1 MHTEETLR
9 GGNMTSV
16 LKKHGNIHRERHPWS
31 PSTQRLLLHLEAAG
45 FHQAP
50 KYLGIDVNGREIL
63 TFMEGECKHLYPFTN
78 DTQILRQ
85 IITDLAELIRKFH
98 DASASFTTSGRDI
111 WMLSYQGN
119 LPREVICHNDIAPYN
134 VTFINGRPI
143 HLIDF
148 DTCCPAPRIWDI
160 VYALY
165 RFVPFSKT
173 IYDPEKAIFRE
184 YTTSKDADWRREII
198 PLFFHAYQMS
208 CPENLFEIMAERLRA
223 LADYIRSEAQKKN
236 PVFEKMV
243 QEKHLDLYLSDIAF
257 IEKNQSSWI

>member
-1 MHTEETLR
+1 MHTEETLQ
-9 GGNMTSV
+9 GGNMTSI
-16 LKKHGNIHRERHPWS
+16 LKKHGKIHRERHLWS
-31 PSTQRLLLHLEAAG
+31 PSTQRLLQHLEAAG

-50 KYLGIDVNGREIL
+50 KHLGTDGVGREIL

-78 DTQILRQ
+78 DRQINRQ
-85 IITDLAELIRKFH
+85 IITDLAGLIRKFH
-98 DASASFTTSGRDI
+98 DASASFKISGKDI

-119 LPREVICHNDIAPYN
+119 LPKEVICHNDIAPYN
-134 VTFINGRPI
+134 VAFINDRPV

-173 IYDPEKAIFRE
+173 VYDPERAIFRE
-184 YTTSKDADWRREII
+184 YRASNDADWRRESVA
-198 PLFFHAYQMS
+198 LFFRAYQMP
-208 CPENLFEIMAERLRA
+208 CPENLFEIMADRLRA
-223 LADYIRSEAQKKN
+223 LADYICSEARKKN

-257 IEKNQSSWI
+257 MEKHSSSWI